1 LKGGLGLGVDCKR
14 RARRAPS
21 GELQI
26 SFTRTEVRRRAW
38 TAEGEPGRGSHR
50 RLWQDAL

>member
-26 SFTRTEVRRRAW
+26 SFPRTEVRRRAW
-38 TAEGEPGRGSHR
+38 TAER
-50 RLWQDAL
+50 RAGAGLSPATLTRRT